1 MNQKKEIKQALEL
14 ILGGPIVLSDHS
26 EEEKL
31 KEEFIKLIELYESV
45 WNRDNKLEDELNV
58 DFTGYNNDYYK
69 VIESLINFCFEGGA
83 AEAIIFYIYMRHNDD
98 GTLNTYLDKHDR
110 EHQFETPED
119 LWEFLLDWADQIM
132 RQ

>member
-1 MNQKKEIKQALEL
+1 MSQKKEIKHALEL

-69 VIESLINFCFEGGA
+69 VIESLINFCFDEGA
-83 AEAIIFYIYMRHNDD
+83 AEAIIFYIYMKNNED
-98 GTLNTYLDKHDR
+98 GTLNTYLDKAGK
-110 EHQFETPED
+110 EHQFEKPED